1 MNDVFR
7 GVIDA
12 QAEKLLS
19 GYRSNDPFFF
29 ATPEHTLLA
38 QGHYARVPHAVG
50 LPELSR
56 VVAEE
61 LKAARRNGHPHPVVV
76 GAIPFDPRQPA
87 RLSIPHQVVFA
98 GPLSRR
104 GEVFERRP
112 SSYTVQPVPAAQVY
126 ADAVAAAVDRI
137 QAGALSKVVLA
148 RTLEL
153 TGSNNIDVQFLLERL
168 ARRNQHGYTFA
179 VDLGGTE
186 PGTLVGA
193 SPELLIS
200 RRGLQVRS
208 NPLAGSA
215 ARAVDSQEDIRR
227 SQALANSV
235 KDLHEHQVVAEAVAK
250 GMQPH
255 CRMLD
260 VPDGPSLI
268 HTATM
273 WHLSSDIRGEL
284 ACADTSVLQLAASLH
299 PTPAVCGYPNAA
311 ALALIDQLEP
321 FDRDFYTG
329 MVGWCDAEG
338 NGEWVVTLRCAK
350 VQGRRMRLFAGA
362 GIVADS
368 DPASEVAETGAKFR
382 TMLNALGQVPAEVV

>member
-1 MNDVFR
+1 MDT
-7 GVIDA
+7 
-12 QAEKLLS
+12 QAEELLS
-19 GYRSNDPFFF
+19 DYRGSDPFFF
-29 ATPEHTLLA
+29 ASPEHTLLA
-38 QGHYARVPHAVG
+38 RGRYAEVPHG
-50 LPELSR
+50 GSLSDLNR
-56 VVAEE
+56 VVADE
-61 LKAARRNGHPHPVVV
+61 LKAAQRNGHPHPVVV
-76 GAIPFDPRQPA
+76 GAIPFDPRQRA
-87 RLSIPHQVVFA
+87 RLSIPQQVVFA
-98 GPLSRR
+98 GPLSSR
-104 GEVFERRP
+104 GAVFERRP
-112 SSYTVQPVPAAQVY
+112 NSYAVQPVPAAQVY
-126 ADAVAAAVDRI
+126 ADAVAVAVDRI

-153 TGSNNIDVQFLLERL
+153 TGSNDIDVQFLLERL

-179 VDLGGTE
+179 VDLGGAE

-215 ARAVDSQEDIRR
+215 ARALDSQEDIRR
-227 SQALANSV
+227 SRALANSA
-235 KDLHEHQVVAEAVAK
+235 KDLHEHRVVAEAVAS
-250 GMQPH
+250 GMKPH
-255 CRMLD
+255 CRTLE

-268 HTATM
+268 HTTTM

-321 FDRDFYTG
+321 FKRDFYTG
-329 MVGWCDAEG
+329 MVGWCDADG

-368 DPASEVAETGAKFR
+368 NPASEVAETAAKFQ
-382 TMLNALGQVPAEVV
+382 TMLNALGQVPAEGV